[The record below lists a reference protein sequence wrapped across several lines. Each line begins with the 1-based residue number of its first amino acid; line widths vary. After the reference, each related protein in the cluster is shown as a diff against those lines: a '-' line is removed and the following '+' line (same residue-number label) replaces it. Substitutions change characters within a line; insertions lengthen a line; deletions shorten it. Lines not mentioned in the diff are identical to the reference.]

1 MNARVNA
8 PTLTDCAITDIGL
21 AEWGR
26 KEIRIAE
33 TEMPGLMAIR
43 EEFAP
48 KQSLKGA
55 RITGS
60 LHMTIQTAVLIE
72 TLQALG
78 AQARVVPDADAAVP
92 HCPLIATCT
101 TGKAVVLSAPPRP
114 DTFIA
119 AVGAFT
125 PTMVELAP
133 GLCQHIAQHGRIVV
147 DTSDALHEA
156 GDLLQ
161 AGLDVAALP
170 TLGDVVRDH
179 RNAALKRPPGP
190 VLFKSCGW
198 GGWDLAAAR
207 LALRYASPALAA
219 MDSVTATPA

>member
-1 MNARVNA
+1 M
-8 PTLTDCAITDIGL
+8 
-21 AEWGR
+21 
-26 KEIRIAE
+26 
-33 TEMPGLMAIR
+33 
-43 EEFAP
+43 
-48 KQSLKGA
+48 
-55 RITGS
+55 
-60 LHMTIQTAVLIE
+60 
-72 TLQALG
+72 
-78 AQARVVPDADAAVP
+78 
-92 HCPLIATCT
+92 
-101 TGKAVVLSAPPRP
+101 LSALPRP

-125 PTMVELAP
+125 PAMVELAP

-170 TLGDVVRDH
+170 TLGDMVRDH
-179 RNAALKRPPGP
+179 RNAALKHPPGP

-198 GGWDLAAAR
+198 AGWDLAAAR
-207 LALRYASPALAA
+207 LALRHATRAPAA